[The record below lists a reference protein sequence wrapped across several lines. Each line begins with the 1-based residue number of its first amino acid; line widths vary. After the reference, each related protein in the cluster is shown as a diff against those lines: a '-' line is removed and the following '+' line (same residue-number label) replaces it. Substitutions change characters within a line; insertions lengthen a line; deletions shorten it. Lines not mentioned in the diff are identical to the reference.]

1 MHDTI
6 HEYIRERGRISGV
19 MLGTVIDGEI
29 RIGWSK
35 TNFRA
40 GDKFNKDEGLR
51 IALSRAKG
59 EYPDEREMPHVV
71 IRNMREF
78 QIRCLRYFQQ
88 GLFPMAPVK
97 TAKSGAK
104 DTGRCACKDRFHG
117 DNLHNI
123 VMSTLVYNFEEKLD
137 GQRITNFEEQFDEL
151 FGVGGRF
158 FN

>member
-35 TNFRA
+35 TNFSA
-40 GDKFNKDEGLR
+40 GDKFDKDEGLR

-59 EYPDEREMPHVV
+59 EYPDEKEMPHVV
-71 IRNMREF
+71 ISKMREF
-78 QIRCLRYFQQ
+78 QIRCLRYFRQ
-88 GLFPMAPVK
+88 GLFPIAPVK
-97 TAKSGAK
+97 TAKSVAK
-104 DTGRCACKDRFHG
+104 DTERCACYDRFHG
-117 DNLHNI
+117 DNRKNR
-123 VMSTLVYNFEEKLD
+123 VMSGLLFTEKLD
-137 GQRITNFEEQFDEL
+137 GQSLTDFEDIFNEL